1 VVIHSNTVTSAARTP
16 ANSQDHPATPVD
28 RAFQLGYKV
37 AYQLMRTA
45 WRLTNPLTHGA
56 LVLIWS
62 RGEVLL
68 VRNSYV
74 PYYSAPGGF
83 VKPGEDAR
91 DAALRELEEEVGL
104 QVEPNALQLSL
115 ELTHPWEFKRDHVKI
130 FELTLDEPPV
140 VHVDHREVVEAV
152 WLAPQQAMN
161 LNVFPPLK
169 RVISAKLE
177 R

>member
-1 VVIHSNTVTSAARTP
+1 VSTASSPNA
-16 ANSQDHPATPVD
+16 ATPTD

-37 AYQLMRTA
+37 AYRLMRTA

-56 LVLIWS
+56 LVLLWS

-74 PYYSAPGGF
+74 SYFSAPGGF

-91 DAALRELEEEVGL
+91 DAARRELLEEVGL
-104 QVEPNALQLSL
+104 QVRPDALQLSL
-115 ELTHPWEFKRDHVKI
+115 ELTHPWEYKRDHVKI
-130 FELTLDEPPV
+130 FELTLDERPV
-140 VHVDHREVVEAV
+140 VHVDHREVVEALWV
-152 WLAPQQAMN
+152 APQEALR

-169 RVISAKLE
+169 RVIQEKLA

>member
-1 VVIHSNTVTSAARTP
+1 MTVTTAVSNAPSPTAPTL
-16 ANSQDHPATPVD
+16 VD

-37 AYQLMRTA
+37 AYRLMRTA

-74 PYYSAPGGF
+74 SYYSAPGGF
-83 VKPGEDAR
+83 VKPHEDAR
-91 DAALRELEEEVGL
+91 DAAQRELLEEVGL
-104 QVEPNALQLSL
+104 QVPPDALRLAL
-115 ELTHPWEFKRDHVKI
+115 ELTHPWEYKRDHVKV
-130 FELTLDEPPV
+130 FELTLDERPV
-140 VHVDHREVVEAV
+140 VNVDHREVVEAV
-152 WLAPQQAMN
+152 WVAPQDA
-161 LNVFPPLK
+161 LNMDVFPPLK
-169 RVISAKLE
+169 RVIKEHLA

>member
-1 VVIHSNTVTSAARTP
+1 VTSAVSTATSP
-16 ANSQDHPATPVD
+16 TAATPVD
-28 RAFQLGYKV
+28 RAFQLGYKL
-37 AYQLMRTA
+37 AYRLMRTA

-91 DAALRELEEEVGL
+91 EAARRELIEEVGL
-104 QVEPNALQLSL
+104 DVQPDALSLAL
-115 ELTHPWEFKRDHVKI
+115 ELTHPWEYKRDHVKI
-130 FELTLDEPPV
+130 FELSLDERPV
-140 VHVDHREVVEAV
+140 VNVDHREVVEAV
-152 WLAPQQAMN
+152 WVSPEDALQR
-161 LNVFPPLK
+161 NVFPPLQ
-169 RVISAKLE
+169 RVIRE
-177 R
+177 RPAR

>member
-1 VVIHSNTVTSAARTP
+1 MTTAVSTATSPTA
-16 ANSQDHPATPVD
+16 ATPID
-28 RAFQLGYKV
+28 RAFQLGYKL
-37 AYQLMRTA
+37 AYRLMRTA

-83 VKPGEDAR
+83 VKAGEDAR
-91 DAALRELEEEVGL
+91 DAARRELIEEVGL
-104 QVEPNALQLSL
+104 DVAPESLSLAL

-130 FELTLDEPPV
+130 FELTLDERPV
-140 VHVDHREVVEAV
+140 VHVDHREVVEALWV
-152 WLAPQQAMN
+152 APQDALA
-161 LNVFPPLK
+161 LNVFPPLQ
-169 RVISAKLE
+169 RVIREHRA

>member
-1 VVIHSNTVTSAARTP
+1 MTVTTAVSNAPSQSAPTL
-16 ANSQDHPATPVD
+16 VD

-37 AYQLMRTA
+37 AYRLMRTA

-83 VKPGEDAR
+83 VKPSEDAR
-91 DAALRELEEEVGL
+91 DAAKRELLEEVGL
-104 QVEPNALQLSL
+104 QVPSDALRLSL
-115 ELTHPWEFKRDHVKI
+115 ELTHPWEYKRDHVKV
-130 FELTLDEPPV
+130 FELTLDERPV
-140 VHVDHREVVEAV
+140 VNVDHREVVEAV
-152 WLAPQQAMN
+152 WVAPQDALRMD
-161 LNVFPPLK
+161 VFPPLK
-169 RVISAKLE
+169 RVIQEHLA

>member
-1 VVIHSNTVTSAARTP
+1 MIFHNVTVTTAVSSASSP
-16 ANSQDHPATPVD
+16 QPATLVD

-37 AYQLMRTA
+37 AYRLMRTA

-83 VKPGEDAR
+83 VKSGEDAR
-91 DAALRELEEEVGL
+91 DAALRELLEEVGL
-104 QVEPNALQLSL
+104 EVPPDALRLAL
-115 ELTHPWEFKRDHVKI
+115 ELTHPWEYKRDHVKI
-130 FELTLDEPPV
+130 FELSLEERPV

-152 WLAPQQAMN
+152 WLAPQDALR

-169 RVISAKLE
+169 RVIQEHLA

>member
-1 VVIHSNTVTSAARTP
+1 MTVTSAASTASSP
-16 ANSQDHPATPVD
+16 HAATLID

-37 AYQLMRTA
+37 AYRLMRTA

-83 VKPGEDAR
+83 VKAGEDAR
-91 DAALRELEEEVGL
+91 DAALRELLEEVGL
-104 QVEPNALQLSL
+104 QVEPDALKLSL
-115 ELTHPWEFKRDHVKI
+115 ELTHPWEYKRDHVKI
-130 FELTLDEPPV
+130 FELTLDERPV
-140 VHVDHREVVEAV
+140 VHVDHREVIEAV
-152 WLAPQQAMN
+152 WVSPNEALQM
-161 LNVFPPLK
+161 NVFPPLK
-169 RVISAKLE
+169 RVIREHRA

>member
-1 VVIHSNTVTSAARTP
+1 MTTAVSTATSPSA
-16 ANSQDHPATPVD
+16 ATPVD
-28 RAFQLGYKV
+28 RAFQLGYKL
-37 AYQLMRTA
+37 AYRLMRTA

-91 DAALRELEEEVGL
+91 EAARRELIEEVGL
-104 QVEPNALQLSL
+104 DVAPEALSLAL
-115 ELTHPWEFKRDHVKI
+115 ELTHPWEGKRDHVKI
-130 FELTLDEPPV
+130 FELTLDERPV
-140 VHVDHREVVEAV
+140 VHVDHREVIEALWV
-152 WLAPQQAMN
+152 APQDALT
-161 LNVFPPLK
+161 LNVFPPLQ
-169 RVISAKLE
+169 RVIREHRA

>member
-1 VVIHSNTVTSAARTP
+1 VTTAVSN
-16 ANSQDHPATPVD
+16 ATPPHAATPID

-37 AYQLMRTA
+37 AYRLMRAA
-45 WRLTNPLTHGA
+45 WRVTNPITHGA

-83 VKPGEDAR
+83 VKSGEDAR
-91 DAALRELEEEVGL
+91 EAARRELLEEVGVHVQL
-104 QVEPNALQLSL
+104 DMLQLSL
-115 ELTHPWEFKRDHVKI
+115 ELTHPWEYKRDHVKV
-130 FELTLDEPPV
+130 FELVLEERPV

-152 WLAPQQAMN
+152 WMAPKDALR

-169 RVISAKLE
+169 RVIEEKLA

>member
-1 VVIHSNTVTSAARTP
+1 VRTASTP
-16 ANSQDHPATPVD
+16 HAATPID

-37 AYQLMRTA
+37 AYRLMRTA

-74 PYYSAPGGF
+74 PYFSAPGGF
-83 VKPGEDAR
+83 VKSGEDAR
-91 DAALRELEEEVGL
+91 AAAQRELLEEVGL
-104 QVEPNALQLSL
+104 EVAPDALQLAL
-115 ELTHPWEFKRDHVKI
+115 ELTHPWEYKRDHVKI
-130 FELTLDEPPV
+130 FELALDERPV

-152 WLAPQQAMN
+152 WVAPQEALR

-169 RVISAKLE
+169 RVIQEKLA